1 MAEGRKEGRGLHK
14 IWQRGESTSAAAVAA
29 EITEE
34 EGREG
39 ARLIEEQAPN
49 MRFCK
54 GEARFYLLER
64 SELISRNQTYLGKI
78 HIPFS
83 TNKASYNGE

>member
-1 MAEGRKEGRGLHK
+1 MAEGRAEGRGLHK

-34 EGREG
+34 EEGRQG

-49 MRFCK
+49 MRFCT
-54 GEARFYLLER
+54 ARPDFT
-64 SELISRNQTYLGKI
+64 SWSGVNSFQVIK
-78 HIPFS
+78 HIQ
-83 TNKASYNGE
+83 ARYAYICW